1 MIEFTLV
8 EELLVSVLLLLYLI
22 GGGGIGYYL
31 GFIKGLKEGKKIYY
45 RRP

>member
-1 MIEFTLV
+1 MIEFTLL
-8 EELLVSVLLLLYLI
+8 EELLISVLLLLYFI

-31 GFIKGLKEGKKIYY
+31 GFINGLKEGKKIYY